1 MLLTRSNMQ
10 SPLLLQQAVRSGYA
24 SRCSQALCNR
34 NLTYFLQ
41 TFAPDISTGVAAKL
55 DDIFRSTTA
64 KILGLSKE
72 EAIEIAPQ
80 TELHPSG
87 GGHGASSSAELAPR
101 LHFASWVSTIQNIRQ
116 NHQRSSQLFRLRN
129 YSKLVNFLKI

>member
-87 GGHGASSSAELAPR
+87 GGHGASSSAELADCSILRRGFPR
-101 LHFASWVSTIQNIRQ
+101 HTNIRQ
-116 NHQRSSQLFRLRN
+116 NHQRSSHLFRLRN
-129 YSKLVNFLKI
+129 SSQLVSSLKE